1 VKKHLDYDSLTHL
14 HMLLCICNN
23 NAIWPLEIMCRG
35 VVHHIYARCDLNF
48 FVYIHLIVLYTQ
60 MRVAIYTLKKEDSEM
75 TREPYM
81 TT

>member
-1 VKKHLDYDSLTHL
+1 
-14 HMLLCICNN
+14 
-23 NAIWPLEIMCRG
+23 MCRG